1 MSTEFDRRQQLEWQ
15 AQERA
20 LREEREPTGVQPADA
35 RIAEYRLIARA
46 LRQPFPDRLP
56 AGFARELAARVGE
69 VPLDTRLERWLMRV
83 LIGALVVSGL
93 AATLINGAG
102 WWQAVVASVPETST
116 TTVHW
121 MSAVAVCVGGSWL
134 FERMRQVATQGG
146 VVRA

>member
-1 MSTEFDRRQQLEWQ
+1 MSTEFDRRQELEWQ

-20 LREEREPTGVQPADA
+20 LREEREATGAQPADA

-46 LRQPFPDRLP
+46 LRQPLPDLLP

-69 VPLDTRLERWLMRV
+69 VPLDTRLERWLMRG

-102 WWQAVVASVPETST
+102 WWQAVVGSVPETSA

-121 MSAVAVCVGGSWL
+121 IGAVAACMGGSWL
-134 FERMRQVATQGG
+134 FEWMRQAAADGG
-146 VVRA
+146 IARV